1 MSFSVALQPIARRNA
16 ENASLQ
22 DLVRRINEER
32 GAFRNITEEQLKE
45 EIVKD
50 SAQQRDDIHVVEEED
65 APQDLETRRKEVYAA
80 RHEILQFIGY
90 AGNDEHR
97 LPVLTIRRQAQNE
110 ALTAL
115 DFVSLLLTKEVPRA
129 DSSLSPFLKTTV
141 PKGTLDFDRSDAS
154 RPTKLQEE
162 KSKTIAAGWSLSSL
176 NASADKLLGAA
187 QRLEKEMEKETK
199 YWNQILSVTEKGW
212 STRRMPREP
221 HTVGVWF
228 GFSEAGSLY
237 SSRGLA
243 ALRPDASGDIMLDQ
257 GLSSSAR
264 AIQLQLI
271 ENGQTVERSQLAALQ
286 SGNEDLE
293 EVIRHSR
300 DSLFDEELFHEMTR
314 EARTLASQGIVV
326 RDETIRIPINK
337 THMSTSD
344 GPVLPHQ
351 EVVIG
356 LVSSSQHDNTMVKNT
371 RGADA
376 IALVLRLLLTDVYRQ
391 RFQRRTQKSQ
401 PLTDEIVP
409 VPTYDIL
416 QPTINYLNHKSC
428 TDVLVEKITIVQR
441 LLHLA
446 GLSTSHTA
454 SRFELDLLTH
464 EPLSGARTSLLVEHL
479 KAPLRS
485 IVSFS
490 LSSKSQYEI
499 IVKSHMSA
507 PTYGSTFALRSAD
520 SSDSSAF
527 HSVVDLERH
536 IMVLARKAVLEHI
549 VDHMPNSRMED
560 FARQIILPSSS
571 ARTARRVEVSLQK
584 GRLALIERDSFGSA
598 TLLAVWH
605 ADGDTL
611 GKTVVEFVK
620 ESMEE
625 AM

>member
-1 MSFSVALQPIARRNA
+1 M
-16 ENASLQ
+16 
-22 DLVRRINEER
+22 
-32 GAFRNITEEQLKE
+32 
-45 EIVKD
+45 
-50 SAQQRDDIHVVEEED
+50 VEEED
-65 APQDLETRRKEVYAA
+65 APQDLEKRRKEVYAA
-80 RHEILQFIGY
+80 RHEMLQLIGY
-90 AGNDEHR
+90 AGNDQGR

-162 KSKTIAAGWSLSSL
+162 KSRTVAAGWRLSSL

-187 QRLEKEMEKETK
+187 QRLEKEMEKETN
-199 YWNQILSVTEKGW
+199 YWNQVLSVSEKGW

-264 AIQLQLI
+264 TIQLQLI
-271 ENGQTVERSQLAALQ
+271 ENGRTVERSRLAALQ

-293 EVIRHSR
+293 EVIRHAR

-314 EARTLASQGIVV
+314 EARTLASQGVV
-326 RDETIRIPINK
+326 VHDEAIQIPINK
-337 THMSTSD
+337 PQMSTSD
-344 GPVLPHQ
+344 GTTLPRQ
-351 EVVIG
+351 EVVIE
-356 LVSSSQHDNTMVKNT
+356 LVSSSQHDNAMVKNT
-371 RGADA
+371 RRADA
-376 IALVLRLLLTDVYRQ
+376 VALVLRLLLTDVYRQ
-391 RFQRRTQKSQ
+391 RFQKRTQNPQ

-428 TDVLVEKITIVQR
+428 TDVLVEKITIAQR
-441 LLHLA
+441 LLRLA
-446 GLSTSHTA
+446 GLSTSHTG
-454 SRFELDLLTH
+454 SRFELDPVTQESLTG
-464 EPLSGARTSLLVEHL
+464 SRTSLLVEHL

-490 LSSKSQYEI
+490 LSSKSQYKI
-499 IVKSHMSA
+499 MIKSHMSA
-507 PTYGSTFALRSAD
+507 PIYGSTFVLRLAD
-520 SSDSSAF
+520 SSGSSTF
-527 HSVVDLERH
+527 HSMVDLEGR
-536 IMVLARKAVLEHI
+536 IMDLARKAVFEHI

-560 FARQIILPSSS
+560 FTRQIILPPSS
-571 ARTARRVEVSLQK
+571 ARTARRIEVSLQK
-584 GRLALIERDSFGSA
+584 GRLALIERDSVESA
-598 TLLAVWH
+598 RVLAIWH
-605 ADGDTL
+605 ANGDTP
-611 GKTVVEFVK
+611 GKTVIEVVK
-620 ESMEE
+620 ESMDE